1 MKAIL
6 LAAGQGSRLLPLT
19 LERPKCLV
27 PVGGRAILDHQL
39 DACAAAGVEQA
50 VVIGGYRIAQIAA
63 HLAARPAGALP
74 VRLIFNPFWAV
85 ASSIGSVW
93 AARDLLRV
101 PFCLMNGDSSFA
113 PALIERAIADPPRGV
128 ALVVEPLRV
137 AEEDDML
144 VRVADDA
151 VLRVSKA
158 LGREHATHRS
168 LGIVLGGEENGYA
181 RALARVI
188 ADADGPAAYHH
199 DVIDALAQT
208 ERVAARIETSGDWIE
223 VDRPEDI
230 RRWTERRDA

>member
-1 MKAIL
+1 MGGETIL
-6 LAAGQGSRLLPLT
+6 DQQLAALAQ
-19 LERPKCLV
+19 
-27 PVGGRAILDHQL
+27 
-39 DACAAAGVEQA
+39 AGIARVT
-50 VVIGGYRIAQIAA
+50 VVAGYRAEQIER
-63 HLAARPAGALP
+63 HVQTIRPP
-74 VRLIFNPFWAV
+74 VEVDIRFNPFWSV